1 MPNQKGRRL
10 AYAVNIKDSAGRA
23 RTSRSDPKLCYA
35 IRTVMCCSPVIFQK
49 LQQQTEIMK
58 KKKLFA
64 DLETHDVIVC
74 SCQNMKQCAKNH
86 AIL

>member
-1 MPNQKGRRL
+1 
-10 AYAVNIKDSAGRA
+10 
-23 RTSRSDPKLCYA
+23 
-35 IRTVMCCSPVIFQK
+35 MCCSPVIFQK
-49 LQQQTEIMK
+49 LQQQTEIKK

-74 SCQNMKQCAKNH
+74 LCQNMKQCAKNH